1 MLYREFIK
9 DWFPLKDAMFRLA
22 YGLLGSREDAE
33 DVVQE
38 LYVKLWQSGLRTGE
52 VGNPKA
58 YCITIVRNM
67 CLDRLKSPASRVGSL
82 PENFDIETVTDG
94 LEQRQKV
101 RRVLEAMENLSVR
114 EKTVVRMKLL
124 EDLSYK
130 EIQERTGIS
139 SLSLRVLMSHA
150 RRKLKKYADNDEKIR

>member
-1 MLYREFIK
+1 M
-9 DWFPLKDAMFRLA
+9 
-22 YGLLGSREDAE
+22 
-33 DVVQE
+33 
-38 LYVKLWQSGLRTGE
+38 
-52 VGNPKA
+52 
-58 YCITIVRNM
+58 
-67 CLDRLKSPASRVGSL
+67 
-82 PENFDIETVTDG
+82 
-94 LEQRQKV
+94 
-101 RRVLEAMENLSVR
+101 R